1 MSRFLPLLLLL
12 SACEPPPAP
21 IPGEVER
28 TGEVLQ
34 EVNGKKVTQGMV
46 DATLAQLP
54 ANVRDQ
60 VIARGQLSQVK
71 EQVVI
76 GELLYQEAVK
86 QKLHEKPEVKQAL
99 ELSARNALA
108 TALLEEIVKQ
118 RTTDEAV
125 KTWYNDHL
133 VQFAKP
139 QVKARHI
146 LVADKAEADKLFA
159 EVKGGADFAKL
170 AGEKSTDKG
179 SAKEGGSL
187 GWFEKTR
194 MVPEFADAAFAANKG
209 DIVGPVQSKYGFHV
223 ILVEDK
229 RDTTPVEEVSD
240 KIKSQ
245 LRNEVIEAYLEE
257 LKKGATITTPGA
269 PAEGGAT
276 VAPAAVQ
283 TEGSGAVPAAPPA
296 PAAK

>member
-12 SACEPPPAP
+12 TACEKPPAP

-34 EVNGKKVTQGMV
+34 EVNGKKITQGMV

-60 VIARGQLSQVK
+60 VVARGQLAQVK

-76 GELLYQEAVK
+76 GELLYQEAIK
-86 QKLHEKPEVKQAL
+86 QKLHEKPEIKQAI

-108 TALLEEIVKQ
+108 TALLEETVKA
-118 RTTDEAV
+118 RSTDEAV

-133 VQFAKP
+133 VQFNRP
-139 QVKARHI
+139 QVKAAHI
-146 LVADKAEADKLFA
+146 LVADKAEAEKILAD
-159 EVKGGADFAKL
+159 VKGGADFAKL
-170 AGEKSTDKG
+170 ATEKSTDKG
-179 SAKEGGSL
+179 SAKDGGNL
-187 GWFEKTR
+187 GWFEKNR

-209 DIVGPVQSKYGFHV
+209 DIVGPIQTKYGFHV
-223 ILVEDK
+223 IKVEDK
-229 RDTTPVEEVSD
+229 RDAIPVEEVSD

-245 LRNEVIEAYLEE
+245 LRNEIVESYIEE
-257 LKKGATITTPGA
+257 LKKGATITTPGGA
-269 PAEGGAT
+269 AEGGAT
-276 VAPAAVQ
+276 VAPAATQ
-283 TEGSGAVPAAPPA
+283 TEGTPAPAGTPPAAP
-296 PAAK
+296 K